1 MARNLF
7 SVPIFFI
14 VFRETLEAAIIISVL
29 LGLVEQIVNDDP
41 ARLATAPS
49 ISASDDSEKHAP
61 DTDNPAA
68 AAVSN
73 SADPEKKA
81 PTPDAASGEGDVDVR
96 AQPELAAVPAVD
108 PLSKRRLIRKMRIQV
123 RTRARA
129 PSLPCGIDLTRSGQ
143 IFAGSVIGLLI
154 ALAIGAAFIAVWFT
168 KASDLW
174 AKSEDLWEGA
184 PPARRVAGRAS

>member
-61 DTDNPAA
+61 DTLAA
-68 AAVSN
+68 AAASN
-73 SADPEKKA
+73 SADPEKKS

-96 AQPELAAVPAVD
+96 AQPELAAVTVD
-108 PLSKRRLIRKMRIQV
+108 ALSKRRLIRKMRIQV
-123 RTRARA
+123 RALSLPPSLRAKLTSPARDRSSRAPRSASSSPSPSAPPSSPSGSPRPPTSGPSPRTSGKVRLPHNASSRARA
-129 PSLPCGIDLTRSGQ
+129 D
-143 IFAGSVIGLLI
+143 
-154 ALAIGAAFIAVWFT
+154 
-168 KASDLW
+168 
-174 AKSEDLWEGA
+174 
-184 PPARRVAGRAS
+184 

>member
-61 DTDNPAA
+61 DTLAA
-68 AAVSN
+68 AASN
-73 SADPEKKA
+73 SADPEKKS

-96 AQPELAAVPAVD
+96 AQPELAAVPVD
-108 PLSKRRLIRKMRIQV
+108 ALSKRRLIRKMRIQV
-123 RTRARA
+123 RAL
-129 PSLPCGIDLTRSGQ
+129 SLPP
-143 IFAGSVIGLLI
+143 SV
-154 ALAIGAAFIAVWFT
+154 
-168 KASDLW
+168 
-174 AKSEDLWEGA
+174 
-184 PPARRVAGRAS
+184 RN

>member
-61 DTDNPAA
+61 DTLAA
-68 AAVSN
+68 AAAASN
-73 SADPEKKA
+73 SADPEKKS
-81 PTPDAASGEGDVDVR
+81 PTPDAASGEGEADVR

-108 PLSKRRLIRKMRIQV
+108 ALSKRRLIRKMRIQV
-123 RTRARA
+123 RARARS
-129 PSLPCGIDLTRSGQ
+129 PSLPPGEPDLTRPRQ
-143 IFAGSVIGLLI
+143 IFAGSAIGLLI